1 MGHPVD
7 VDVDLFFHL
16 ERFLD
21 IVVDDG
27 VVLDGD
33 DTARAVISQE
43 SGRIVAHAGC
53 QDTVVDGRR
62 TAALDVTEDGGA
74 GFDAGLSLDL
84 TGHFRCIAAAFR
96 EDDDEVLLAGGDGL
110 LHTLDDVDVE
120 VVLEL
125 RDEDAGRTDG
135 NAGVKGDVPRLS
147 SHDLDDGAAA
157 VGLGRVTDHV
167 DHLHDGVHRGVEAD
181 GEVGTGDVVVDGAGD
196 ADTVD
201 AFAGQGLGTAEGA
214 VTADDDDA
222 FDAETVAHVGRL
234 LLTAV
239 GHELHAAGR
248 SENGTAALDDV
259 GYAAQ
264 IHLRD
269 ITGHQAFIAVVDA
282 DHTHIV
288 LEAGTDDGTD
298 CCIHARGVAAA
309 GENTDRF
316 HRSTSMGV
324 NLIIYTYIYFIV

>member
-1 MGHPVD
+1 M
-7 VDVDLFFHL
+7 
-16 ERFLD
+16 
-21 IVVDDG
+21 
-27 VVLDGD
+27 
-33 DTARAVISQE
+33 A
-43 SGRIVAHAGC
+43 
-53 QDTVVDGRR
+53 
-62 TAALDVTEDGGA
+62 EDGGT
-74 GFDAGLSLDL
+74 GLDAGLSLDL
-84 TGHFRCIAAAFR
+84 TGHFRCIAAAFGK
-96 EDDDEVLLAGGDGL
+96 DDDEVLLAGGDGL

-125 RDEDAGRTDG
+125 GDKDTGRTDG

-147 SHDLDDGAAA
+147 SHDLDDRAAA
-157 VGLGRVTDHV
+157 VGLGRVSNHV

-201 AFAGQGLGTAEGA
+201 AFAGQGLGTAEGT

-248 SENGTAALDDV
+248 SENGTTALYDV

-264 IHLRD
+264 VHLRD
-269 ITGHQAFIAVVDA
+269 ITGHQAFIAIVDA
-282 DHTHIV
+282 DDAHIV
-288 LEAGTDDGTD
+288 FKAGTDDGTD
-298 CCIHARGVAAA
+298 SCIHARGVAAA
-309 GENTDRF
+309 GKDADRF
-316 HRSTSMGV
+316 HMSTSIGV
-324 NLIIYTYIYFIV
+324 L